1 MEKVLGVPN
10 GELIVSMVI
19 HAGRVVV
26 STNKQVYV
34 MGDDFVMRRV
44 VFEDVTI
51 EVVTNGE

>member
-34 MGDDFVMRRV
+34 MGDDFVMRRI